1 MKGLTTSEALK
12 YLERD
17 GPNILPVKKGYSSI
31 KIFISQ
37 LKNPFSVIL
46 ALALVFSF
54 VIGDKLDAGL
64 ILLILVLNT
73 TLGFWQEFKASKEL
87 EALKSFE
94 VLYTRVLRDGKEVK
108 LPASELVVNDVVI
121 LEAGDK
127 IPADG
132 VIFEV
137 FALQVNL
144 CLLLR
149 LKKMKRIRFFSEQ
162 M

>member
-87 EALKSFE
+87 EA
-94 VLYTRVLRDGKEVK
+94 
-108 LPASELVVNDVVI
+108 
-121 LEAGDK
+121 
-127 IPADG
+127 
-132 VIFEV
+132 
-137 FALQVNL
+137 
-144 CLLLR
+144 
-149 LKKMKRIRFFSEQ
+149 
-162 M
+162 